1 MLLGAA
7 GLVGVL
13 AHRLRLST
21 VLGFLLI
28 GLVIGP
34 HGLGRFVGEVPALS
48 FLVLHEASVRLA
60 AELGVAFLLFMIG
73 LEMSLDR
80 LWRMRALVFG
90 LGGAQVL
97 VTGLLVA
104 VVARLSGNDAA
115 AALVVGAALAL
126 SSTAIVM
133 QMLAEGGR
141 LGTPVG
147 RAAFG
152 VLLFQDLAVVPIL
165 FVVGVL
171 GAQEASGPAALIL
184 GVAGAMVRA
193 AIAIVLIT
201 VAGRLLLRPLL
212 RLIADTG
219 SHEAFLAVVLL
230 AVLGTAAATEA
241 AGLSLALGA
250 FLAGLL
256 LSETE
261 FRHRAE
267 VDLGPFKGLLL
278 GVFFVSVGLG
288 LDLAAILEEPVW
300 LPLSVLGLVA
310 LKALV
315 LLALL
320 RIAGEPG
327 AVSVETAVLLAQ
339 GGEFAFIVLALAQ
352 GKEVVPSETARFMAL
367 VTGLS
372 MAATPLL
379 AMLARKLGRRLE
391 VPEDAARPG
400 PAEAGLA
407 DHVIIAGYGRVG
419 RAVGEILDAQR
430 IPHVAV
436 DTNSARVRRLRK
448 EGATPFFGDA
458 AQEEMLALLGA
469 GRAAALV
476 VTMDQ
481 PATALKV
488 VRAARAAWPRLP
500 IHARVHDE
508 AHGRTLLEAG
518 ASAVAPEVTEAS
530 LQLGEGLL
538 TALGVPEAAARA
550 AIAERRDAVRRV
562 LL

>member
-7 GLVGVL
+7 GVVGVL
-13 AHRLRLST
+13 AHRFRLST

-28 GLVIGP
+28 GLAIGP
-34 HGLGRFVGEVPALS
+34 NGLGRLVGEVPALS
-48 FLVLHEASVRLA
+48 FLLLHEASVHLA

-73 LEMSLDR
+73 LELSLDR

-90 LGGAQVL
+90 LGGAQVA
-97 VTGLLVA
+97 VTGALIA
-104 VVARLSGNDAA
+104 VTVWLSGHDGA
-115 AALVVGAALAL
+115 AALVLGAALAL

-133 QMLAEGGR
+133 QVLAEGGR

-152 VLLFQDLAVVPIL
+152 VLVFQDLAVVPIL
-165 FVVGVL
+165 FVVGIL
-171 GAQEASGPAALIL
+171 GAQEGGGPAALVL

-193 AIAIVLIT
+193 AFAILLIM

-212 RLIADTG
+212 RIIADTG
-219 SHEAFLAVVLL
+219 SHEAFLAAVLL

-261 FRHRAE
+261 FRHRVE

-288 LDLAAILEEPVW
+288 LDLAAILEEPLW

-320 RIAGEPG
+320 RISGESA

-352 GKEVVPSETARFMAL
+352 GNGLVPPETARFMAL
-367 VTGLS
+367 VAGLS
-372 MAATPLL
+372 MAATPFL
-379 AMLARKLGRRLE
+379 AMLARRLGRRLE
-391 VPEDAARPG
+391 VPEVAARPG
-400 PAEAGLA
+400 PAEAELA
-407 DHVIIAGYGRVG
+407 EHVIIAGYGRVG
-419 RAVGEILDAQR
+419 RAVGEILDAR
-430 IPHVAV
+430 HIPHVAV
-436 DTNSARVRRLRK
+436 DADSARVRRLR
-448 EGATPFFGDA
+448 EQGVTPFFGDA
-458 AQEEMLALLGA
+458 AQAEMLALLGA

-476 VTMDQ
+476 VTMDR
-481 PATALKV
+481 PSTALEV

-500 IHARVHDE
+500 IHVRVHDE
-508 AHGRTLLEAG
+508 AHGRALLEAG
-518 ASAVAPEVTEAS
+518 ASAVSPEVTEAS

-538 TALGVPEAAARA
+538 TALGVPEAAAHA